1 MFKNSHTPI
10 DHGLNHAYEIL
21 NPAGTA
27 NIILIC
33 EHASNYIQ
41 PEYHNLGL
49 DMACLN
55 KHIAWDI
62 GMAQLTRQLSARLNA
77 PAIMAK
83 FSRLLIDPNREED
96 HKTLIPIVSDGIVIP
111 ENQTLS
117 HEEIKSRK
125 DRFYHAF
132 HDRAEIL
139 VRDKIQS
146 GQVPLICGM
155 HSFTPCMNGHDRPW
169 QAGMLWNKDPRLAMA
184 LINHLTARGYNVGD
198 NQPYSGR
205 DLFFTMNRHGHDHGT
220 PHVTIE
226 IRQNEV
232 DSPEGIDLWA
242 DILANDLRKIARD
255 NHLRTIKKY

>member
-1 MFKNSHTPI
+1 MFKNPHTPI
-10 DHGLNHAYEIL
+10 DYDPNHAYEIL

-27 NIILIC
+27 DIIFIC
-33 EHASNYIQ
+33 EHASNYI
-41 PEYHNLGL
+41 PPDYNNLGL
-49 DMACLN
+49 GKGFLD

-62 GMAQLTRQLSARLNA
+62 GMEQLTRQLSARLNA
-77 PAIMAK
+77 PAIMAR

-96 HKTLIPIVSDGIVIP
+96 HKTLIPTVSDGIIIP

-117 HEEIKSRK
+117 HEEIESRK
-125 DRFYHAF
+125 NRFYHAF
-132 HDRAEIL
+132 HDRTEIL
-139 VRDKIQS
+139 VKGKIQS

-155 HSFTPCMNGHDRPW
+155 HSFTPHMKGQHRPW

-205 DLFFTMNRHGHDHGT
+205 DLFFTMNRHGHNHGT

-232 DSPEGIDLWA
+232 DSPEGVDLWA
-242 DILANDLRKIARD
+242 GILADDLTKIAQD
-255 NHLRTIKKY
+255 TQLRTLKKY